1 MLALVNYRDL
11 PPLLGRSGCIIR
23 LVLPFF
29 FFATPSSGAR
39 SGSAASAPARPTAVR
54 RLRAEGRTVVWRI
67 RPMGGFRAM
76 IYMERFVDGAETPD
90 RQELWYLDN
99 SEAAITFQSWRHVRP
114 HLFAGATSDQRRL
127 DNEYIY
133 DLRRNEG
140 IDLKAEWREGHFV
153 MRTIRPSSSTGPAGH
168 PDSRPNINMIVG
180 PDVLVRTEQ
189 FTEGPESGETLSM
202 TRVTE
207 SQ

>member
-1 MLALVNYRDL
+1 MRVSLPLLLVLALLFAGCAKAPIL
-11 PPLLGRSGCIIR
+11 PEPEPTFGIPQQQQTLLRWLKGD
-23 LVLPFF
+23 
-29 FFATPSSGAR
+29 FAATD
-39 SGSAASAPARPTAVR
+39 
-54 RLRAEGRTVVWRI
+54 AEGRTVVWRI

-114 HLFAGATSDQRRL
+114 YLFAGATSDQRRL

-140 IDLKAEWREGHFV
+140 IDLKAEWREGHFL

-168 PDSRPNINMIVG
+168 PDSRPNIMMIVG
-180 PDVLVRTEQ
+180 PDTITRSEV
-189 FTEGPESGETLSM
+189 FTKGSELKSELRFE
-202 TRVTE
+202 RV
-207 SQ
+207 Q